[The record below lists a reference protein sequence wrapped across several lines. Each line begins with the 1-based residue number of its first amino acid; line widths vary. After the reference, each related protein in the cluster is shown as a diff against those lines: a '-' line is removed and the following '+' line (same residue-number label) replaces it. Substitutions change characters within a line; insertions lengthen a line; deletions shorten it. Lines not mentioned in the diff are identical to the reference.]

1 MNLKQLITIML
12 PVAALAAFSSCSNH
26 PQIEGTWTGTPT
38 RIDNISA
45 ACDASATMSISF
57 SLDDNSKD
65 TGEVTIS
72 ALIDANQP
80 VSSST
85 ETIDQAY
92 EVSVAAT
99 AVITG
104 HWVYEKN
111 EDDDIIIT
119 LDPSTLQVNVDPN
132 GVSFSK
138 DVLTETQQPL
148 LDSLSRATAD
158 AWKKSITRAMSER
171 FYDINKISDI
181 KISNGIMSCEIHD
194 RDFTF
199 RRVSE

>member
-1 MNLKQLITIML
+1 MNLKKIITIML
-12 PVAALAAFSSCSNH
+12 PAAAIAALSSCSNH
-26 PQIEGTWTGTPT
+26 PEIEGTWTGTPT

-57 SLDDNSKD
+57 TQDEKSAQS
-65 TGEVTIS
+65 GEVTIS

-80 VSSST
+80 VTS
-85 ETIDQAY
+85 ETAGLDQPY

-104 HWVYEKN
+104 HWSYEEKG
-111 EDDDIIIT
+111 DDDIIIT

-132 GVSFSK
+132 GVTFSN

-148 LDSLSRATAD
+148 LDSLSSATAD
-158 AWKKSITRAMSER
+158 AWKKSIAKAMSER
-171 FYDINKISDI
+171 FYDMNRISDI
-181 KISNGIMSCEIHD
+181 KINNGIMSCEIHD

>member
-1 MNLKQLITIML
+1 MDLKKLIALTL
-12 PVAALAAFSSCSNH
+12 PVAALAALTSCANH
-26 PQIEGTWTGTPT
+26 PEIEGTWTGTPT
-38 RIDNISA
+38 NIDNISA

-57 SLDDNSKD
+57 SIDENANDN
-65 TGEVTIS
+65 GEVIIS

-85 ETIDQAY
+85 ESIDQPY
-92 EVSVAAT
+92 EVSVSAT

-104 HWVYEKN
+104 RWAYEEH
-111 EDDDIIIT
+111 EDDDIVIT
-119 LDPSTLQVNVDPN
+119 LDPSSLKVNVDPN
-132 GVSFSK
+132 GVTFSS

-148 LDSLSRATAD
+148 IDSLSRTTAD
-158 AWKKSITRAMSER
+158 NWKKSITKAMSER

-181 KISNGIMSCEIHD
+181 KIKNGIMSCEIHD

-199 RRVSE
+199 RRVNE